1 MLCRLD
7 RVAIG
12 VYPAWSRVETAKPWQ
27 STDGAYINLIWRL
40 FG

>member
-12 VYPAWSRVETAKPWQ
+12 VYPAWSRVETAKSWQ
-27 STDGAYINLIWRL
+27 STDGAYRDLIWRL

>member
-12 VYPAWSRVETAKPWQ
+12 VYPALSSIETAKPWQ
-27 STDGAYINLIWRL
+27 STDGAYRDLIWRL